1 MAPGLKK
8 RKHVDRNDK
17 WYVLAKE
24 QGYRSRA
31 AFKLAHINKEFDII
45 GAKTRVVLDLCAAPG
60 GWAQVAAKAA
70 GRGAAVIAVDLLPI
84 RPIPNVRTIVGDI
97 TMDTTHQHVKRE
109 AREALAKFR
118 DDDGEGRAGRH
129 VDVVLCDGAPNVGA
143 AYNKDAFV
151 QNEIALLALKCGVE
165 CGLRRGGSFVTKV
178 YRGQDYNA
186 LTWAF
191 GRLFERVRATKP
203 ASSRAQSAEIFVVC
217 SGYLAPQ
224 KVDPK
229 LLDPKHVFGELGGGL
244 DDAKPLG
251 VLHPQAGKK
260 KRQRQGY
267 ADNDSGLLVMP
278 TMTALQFLRHA
289 DPAQILAERSAI
301 VFDGAPDAVCQHK
314 ATTAEVRACGED
326 LKVLSKGDFR
336 VLLKWREKLR
346 KADAHALGDDEVVD
360 DSDDAASD
368 DDEVSVEE
376 DDDDAEAEDVDSDD
390 EVMAQIAA
398 AKKAVAADAR
408 REKKRVAK
416 AAAKARARRGAGI
429 VEQSSVELGRDEDIF
444 SFAAAQKAGG
454 VDALEDQQP
463 EDEPGE
469 EDGADRAR
477 GGPRRGQKLA
487 EKYEAYGDDAERGAA
502 IEDQLDASYEAFADR
517 RAQKSGAPRV
527 EKQRRAKKYRDAVAA
542 ELVSED
548 MALAEGD
555 VDDYAAHLGRD
566 GDSASSGDDSS
577 DDDLDPAAQ
586 RSASRWFSNPLF
598 DDDGAGDGGD
608 AVPADAAG
616 RAAALKALAATAMPK
631 SDKELRRE
639 KRKKASERQERR
651 DKRKKLDEGGEDD
664 ALHVVPRSAA
674 ADAKSRA
681 GLAAL
686 ARLTP
691 AQRANRE
698 AKEAAA
704 TALIKAGVGAAKHD
718 GAEGFSVAPMTAALE
733 RERNPFEQAE
743 QTYLSDSEDD
753 DDKAETL
760 ALATMMLRKS
770 KAKELVDASYN
781 RYAWN
786 DPKDLPS
793 WFLDDEKRHY
803 RPQLP
808 IKPALLA
815 EMKQRFQSLAAKPI
829 AKVAEARARKKT
841 RADARL
847 KAAKR
852 KAEAVANDPDMSAG
866 RKLKEV
872 EKAMARGTARDA
884 RPDKIYVVASKSK
897 SGVKK
902 KTTAPKGAAKGSRVV
917 TVDKRMKAD
926 KRAIKAQDRRK
937 KKFGSGKRGR
947 K

>member
-31 AFKLAHINKEFDII
+31 AFKLAHINKES
-45 GAKTRVVLDLCAAPG
+45 RPRPRAA
-60 GWAQVAAKAA
+60 
-70 GRGAAVIAVDLLPI
+70 RGAAVIAVDLLPI

-129 VDVVLCDGAPNVGA
+129 VDV
-143 AYNKDAFV
+143 
-151 QNEIALLALKCGVE
+151 NEIALLALKCGVE

-224 KVDPK
+224 K
-229 LLDPKHVFGELGGGL
+229 
-244 DDAKPLG
+244 
-251 VLHPQAGKK
+251 AGK

-289 DPAQILAERSAI
+289 DPAQILAKRSAI

-346 KADAHALGDDEVVD
+346 KAGAPRSAAEVVGE
-360 DSDDAASD
+360 SGDAASD
-368 DDEVSVEE
+368 DDEVSVED

-454 VDALEDQQP
+454 
-463 EDEPGE
+463 
-469 EDGADRAR
+469 
-477 GGPRRGQKLA
+477 KLA

-502 IEDQLDASYEAFADR
+502 IEDQLDASYEAYADR

-566 GDSASSGDDSS
+566 GDSASSGGDSS
-577 DDDLDPAAQ
+577 DDDLDP
-586 RSASRWFSNPLF
+586 RPS
-598 DDDGAGDGGD
+598 G
-608 AVPADAAG
+608 
-616 RAAALKALAATAMPK
+616 AAAAMPK

-691 AQRANRE
+691 AQRAARE

-718 GAEGFSVAPMTAALE
+718 GAEGFS
-733 RERNPFEQAE
+733 AE

-770 KAKELVDASYN
+770 RPRSSSASYN

-815 EMKQRFQSLAAKPI
+815 EMKQRFQNLAAKPI

-902 KTTAPKGAAKGSRVV
+902 KTSAPKGAAKGSRVV

-926 KRAIKAQDRRK
+926 KRAIKAQDKRK

>member
-97 TMDTTHQHVKRE
+97 TMDTTHQH
-109 AREALAKFR
+109 
-118 DDDGEGRAGRH
+118 
-129 VDVVLCDGAPNVGA
+129 
-143 AYNKDAFV
+143 
-151 QNEIALLALKCGVE
+151 NEIALLALKCGVE

-346 KADAHALGDDEVVD
+346 KADAAR
-360 DSDDAASD
+360 SATT
-368 DDEVSVEE
+368 SVED

-463 EDEPGE
+463 EDEEGE

-664 ALHVVPRSAA
+664 ALHRAA
-674 ADAKSRA
+674 
-681 GLAAL
+681 
-686 ARLTP
+686 
-691 AQRANRE
+691 RE

-815 EMKQRFQSLAAKPI
+815 EMKQRFQNLAAKPI

-902 KTTAPKGAAKGSRVV
+902 KTSAPKGAAKGSRVV

-926 KRAIKAQDRRK
+926 KRAIKAQDKRK